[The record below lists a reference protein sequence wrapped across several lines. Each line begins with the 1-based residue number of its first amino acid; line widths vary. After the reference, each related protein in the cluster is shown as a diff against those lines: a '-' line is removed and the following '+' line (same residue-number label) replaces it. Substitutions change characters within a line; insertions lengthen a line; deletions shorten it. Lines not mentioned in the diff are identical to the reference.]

1 MKKFKDKFYCSE
13 CSSNFYVIEGVVF
26 ALNNTY
32 DFFNINRK
40 IKRFL
45 EFKRD
50 ERIKLIKDS
59 LRPLNLRE
67 DNKIDLLD
75 WLKIWEDNDIF

>member
-1 MKKFKDKFYCSE
+1 MNNNEITKCVNCKNTNLKKFKDKFYCSE

-32 DFFNINRK
+32 DFFNINKK

-50 ERIKLIKDS
+50 EK
-59 LRPLNLRE
+59 N
-67 DNKIDLLD
+67 
-75 WLKIWEDNDIF
+75 